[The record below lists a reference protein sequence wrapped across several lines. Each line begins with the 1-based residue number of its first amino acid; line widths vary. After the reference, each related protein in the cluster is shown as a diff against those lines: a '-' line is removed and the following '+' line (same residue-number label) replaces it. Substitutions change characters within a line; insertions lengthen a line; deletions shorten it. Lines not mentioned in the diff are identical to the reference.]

1 MLAVKRLFSSVPF
14 DLYCVLIIVSLLG
27 VTIPEQVV
35 SFIEPISNANSFL
48 AMFMLGLMVQFSLGK
63 GKVFQLVR
71 LLGLRFLLS
80 AVMSIGALTLLPFD
94 PATRVV
100 IAVLLWSPMG
110 ALGTVYTLW
119 AKGDVGLAGFAN
131 VVTVVVG
138 IVAMTA
144 AAMMIA

>member
-1 MLAVKRLFSSVPF
+1 M
-14 DLYCVLIIVSLLG
+14 G

-80 AVMSIGALTLLPFD
+80 AVMSIGAMTLLPFD
-94 PATRVV
+94 PVTRMV

-110 ALGTVYTLW
+110 ALGTVYPLW

-131 VVTVVVG
+131 VVTVAVG

>member
-1 MLAVKRLFSSVPF
+1 M
-14 DLYCVLIIVSLLG
+14 G

-71 LLGLRFLLS
+71 LLGLRFLFS
-80 AVMSIGALTLLPFD
+80 AVMSIGAMTLLPFD
-94 PATRVV
+94 PVTRMV

-110 ALGTVYTLW
+110 ALGPVYPLW

-131 VVTVVVG
+131 VITVAVG

-144 AAMMIA
+144 AAMVIA